1 MATPLRLLI
10 LEDSENDADLIV
22 RQFRRSGYDVT
33 FERVQTPEGM
43 RAALDKGGWQA
54 IIADYDMPEFTG
66 LDGLKILH
74 EDGSDIPF
82 ILVSGRAGEDIAVE
96 AMKMGAHD
104 HFTKDNLT
112 GLMTAVERELRDARM
127 RPERSQAGDLLRRQA
142 LIYETIHEAV
152 VITDTEGVVIGWNPA
167 AERMFGYTQS
177 EMFGNT
183 PAVIY
188 RAESAPVIASRIAAD
203 AVLNGRWAGEIDVVA
218 KDGTERVCEVV
229 VVPLRGTRG
238 DVSATVG
245 VYRDITDRKRTEKE
259 LLARQRQLQALAARL
274 SLAEERERRRIADQ
288 LHDSVAQNLAFAKMQ
303 LGALR
308 SELSSDEALSH
319 LDKAGQSIDEAIG
332 DTRCLIRELSPSL
345 LYQVGLGEALE
356 QLCEGHAER
365 HGISCECR
373 NEAGTIDTKEAVRI
387 VLYQAV
393 RELLTNAA
401 KHARANKVTVLLQC
415 REGNIRI
422 IVEDD
427 GVGFDASEA
436 ALLPDESGGFGL
448 FSIRERLSRM
458 GGRLVIESE
467 PRRGTRAT
475 LVVPLT
481 GNHRPEGSS

>member
-10 LEDSENDADLIV
+10 LGDSEDDAELMA
-22 RQFRRSGYDVT
+22 RQFCRGGYDVI

-66 LDGLKILH
+66 LEGLEILH
-74 EDGSDIPF
+74 ERGPDIPF
-82 ILVSGRAGEDIAVE
+82 ILVSSKVGEDIAVE
-96 AMKMGAHD
+96 AMKKGVHD
-104 HFTKDNLT
+104 FFMKNNLT
-112 GLMTAVERELRDARM
+112 RLVSAVERELRDARI
-127 RPERSQAGDLLRRQA
+127 RRGSAQERDILLRQA

-152 VITDTEGVVIGWNPA
+152 VITDTEGMVIGWNPA
-167 AERMFGYTQS
+167 AERMFGYTQP
-177 EMFGNT
+177 EMLGKS

-188 RAESAPVIASRIAAD
+188 GAEYAPVIASRIATA
-203 AVLNGRWAGEIDVVA
+203 AVLQGRWAGEIDVVA

-274 SLAEERERRRIADQ
+274 SLAEERERRRVADQ

-308 SELSSDEALSH
+308 PGLSSDDALGH
-319 LDKAGQSIDEAIG
+319 LDKANESIDEAIR
-332 DTRCLIRELSPSL
+332 DTRGLIRELSPSL
-345 LYQVGLGEALE
+345 LYQIGLGEALE
-356 QLCEGHAER
+356 QLCEAHAER
-365 HGISCECR
+365 HGTSCECR
-373 NEAGTIDTKEAVRI
+373 NEAGTIDTEEGLRI
-387 VLYQAV
+387 ALYQAA
-393 RELLTNAA
+393 REMLTNTA
-401 KHARANKVTVLLQC
+401 KHARASKVTVLLQ
-415 REGNIRI
+415 RRDGDIHLV
-422 IVEDD
+422 VEDD
-427 GVGFDASEA
+427 GIGFDASEA
-436 ALLPDESGGFGL
+436 PLIPDDSGGFGL

-467 PRRGTRAT
+467 PGRGTRAT
-475 LVVPLT
+475 LVVPLS
-481 GNHRPEGSS
+481 GNHGPEGGR